1 MTLAPLF
8 PLKKEKGKKNMNKK
22 YKKITEI
29 SELRRCL
36 KDHHEIAFA
45 LKTAPQYQYRGE
57 IGADRDPLKSYIVGC
72 SFSVAEGE
80 GIYVPVA
87 HRVGTNMATAEFHG
101 FLDGFL
107 SDKNTVK
114 ISHDLAFSAALAY
127 GQGILIQPS
136 VYDVKA
142 AAQLILKNENTF
154 RDSDES
160 ELKILSKELL
170 NEAPVSLSKI
180 TGKKYCDQMN
190 ADDDAVVKHCAAEA
204 EITFRLYRKMNIW
217 FDENLPRHRKIA
229 EQLESP
235 VSIYLG
241 LMKWSGL
248 PVDVPQMKRC
258 QAESEANLAQIRK
271 EIEHIVGDVEIGVN
285 CSTDEF
291 RSFLYEKVNLP
302 ALKTTQNNVGA
313 IDSTTL
319 SLLKRWCDVN
329 RPTLSPLF
337 TLVEQYRKHYQIKHT
352 FVDGYLKNLNPC
364 TNGIHP
370 NICSMGAETGR
381 MSCRKPNMQNIPRQA
396 NDPIGVRGLIK
407 APEGS
412 LVLSLDF
419 SQIEL
424 RLGAWYCQDQRMVNT
439 YSCENGDIHAETTAV
454 IFGIPYSE
462 AQDKRNEHYK
472 ERRTIAKAVNFGV
485 FYGLHPNGLRDILLK
500 SGIDKTLEECKEIID
515 NLKIGYPGLTIWQ
528 NKTKSEVKRKKYC
541 ETWLGRRRYFP
552 EIASGDWREKSRAE
566 RCAMNHLIQGTAA
579 DVIKLA
585 MGRIICGLSDKMWL
599 KPVLQIHDEL
609 VFVIPKEKLQDA
621 VSYIRSCMEAKPFP
635 EFDIP
640 LIAEAAAGPNFG
652 SLEEIDL

>member
-1 MTLAPLF
+1 
-8 PLKKEKGKKNMNKK
+8 MNQ
-22 YKKITEI
+22 KITKIEDLNQYLKGH
-29 SELRRCL
+29 SEV
-36 KDHHEIAFA
+36 AFS
-45 LKTAPQYQYRGE
+45 LQTAPQYQYRGE
-57 IGADRDPLKSYIVGC
+57 NGADRDPLKSYIVGC
-72 SFSVAEGE
+72 AFSVAAGE

-87 HRVGTNMATAEFHG
+87 HRVGTNMDATEFHE
-101 FLDGFL
+101 FLKKFL
-107 SDKNTVK
+107 SNESIVK

-127 GQGILIQPS
+127 GQGILIQPP
-136 VYDVKA
+136 VYDIKS
-142 AAQLILKNENTF
+142 AAQLSLKNETTF
-154 RDSDES
+154 RNSDES
-160 ELKILSKELL
+160 ELKILAKELL
-170 NEAPVSLSKI
+170 NEAPISLSKI

-190 ADDDAVVKHCAAEA
+190 ADDEAVVKHCAAEA

-258 QAESEANLAQIRK
+258 QAESEAKLAQIRK
-271 EIEHIVGDVEIGVN
+271 KIEHIVGDVDIGVN

-291 RSFLYEKVNLP
+291 RSYLYEKVNLP
-302 ALKTTQNNVGA
+302 MLKTTQNNVGA

-319 SLLKRWCDVN
+319 SFLKRWCDVN

-337 TLVEQYRKHYQIKHT
+337 TLVDQYRKRYQIQHT
-352 FVDGYLKNLNPC
+352 FVDSYLKHLNSR
-364 TNGIHP
+364 TNSIHP
-370 NICSMGAETGR
+370 NICSMGADTGR
-381 MSCRKPNMQNIPRQA
+381 MSCRKPNMQNMPRQA
-396 NDPIGVRGLIK
+396 NDPVGVRRLIK

-412 LVLSLDF
+412 LIFSVDF

-424 RLGAWYCQDQRMVNT
+424 RVGCFYCRDQKMLNT
-439 YSCENGDIHAETTAV
+439 YFENGDIHAATTAV

-462 AQDKRNEHYK
+462 AQDKHNEHYK

-485 FYGLHPNGLRDILLK
+485 FYGLFPNGLREILLK
-500 SGIDKTLEECKEIID
+500 AGIDKTVDECKEIID
-515 NLKIGYPGLTIWQ
+515 NLKNGYPGLAVWQ

-552 EIASGDWREKSRAE
+552 EITSTNWSERARAE

-621 VSYIRSCMEAKPFP
+621 VSYIRSCMEAKPFL

-640 LIAEAAAGPNFG
+640 LIAEAAAGPDFG
-652 SLEEIDL
+652 SMEEIDL